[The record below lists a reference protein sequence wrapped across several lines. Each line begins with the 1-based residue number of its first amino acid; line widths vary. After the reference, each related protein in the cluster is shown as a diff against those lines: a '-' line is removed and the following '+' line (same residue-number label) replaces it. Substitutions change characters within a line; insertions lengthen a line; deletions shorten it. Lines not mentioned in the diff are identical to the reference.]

1 MQELKLCVPC
11 AERLKEEHH
20 VRMAGNIRQKITCEH
35 CNRRRFGNRY
45 IVEIRTSASPTRPNE
60 VVSEDQEKGG
70 SGHGVSPPCGETQ
83 WNERLLTRKESEE

>member
-20 VRMAGNIRQKITCEH
+20 VRMAGNIRQKITCER

-45 IVEIRTSASPTRPNE
+45 TVEIRTSASPTRPSE

-70 SGHGVSPPCGETQ
+70 SGHGVF
-83 WNERLLTRKESEE
+83 LLAGKRNGMRPF